1 MGKIRFDFKI
11 DVVDRCALDSVALL
25 LLLLSFDS
33 PVFSFLMLAVK
44 LFDFLSEGDAVAD
57 GYSSFICSK
66 NDVLPALSN
75 PKISTLYCS
84 RFVY

>member
-44 LFDFLSEGDAVAD
+44 LFDFCQKEMQLLMDIV
-57 GYSSFICSK
+57 
-66 NDVLPALSN
+66 VLYALKMTFYRHCLI
-75 PKISTLYCS
+75 P
-84 RFVY
+84 R